1 MKKTIGVFFGSRN
14 PEHDVSIITGQLII
28 SGLKK
33 LNYSVVPVYLDK
45 QGRWYIGERF
55 GYLGQFTDPKTTF
68 LGKDRRWVLDMEE
81 SMGKLVFQKKGFGGK
96 KVIIDLA
103 FPAFHGQNG
112 EDGTFQGLCE
122 LLNVPYVGCDVAS
135 SAVTMDKVLTKLLYK
150 AAGIPGTDSI
160 FFTKNEWE
168 TNRKGILAN
177 IVQSLTL
184 PVIVKPARLGSSIG
198 ITKAKTEKDLEFA
211 IEVALHYDEKVLV
224 EICITNLMD
233 VTCAVIG
240 NDSPIPSVLQES
252 VFADDVFSYEDK
264 YLEDGGAQLGNAKNS
279 IVIPA
284 RLDEA
289 TTKKIQDIAIKSYKL
304 IGCSGIARV
313 DFLYDTKTKE
323 IYANEVN
330 TLPGTI
336 YHHLWKASGIELSE
350 LLTKLIL
357 YAEEKYAQKKS
368 YTHTF
373 NSDLL
378 KFANSVKLQ
387 VSTKGQLPSGQ
398 KGGKKGV

>member
-28 SGLKK
+28 SGLRK

-45 QGRWYIGERF
+45 QGRWYVGEQF
-55 GYLGQFTDPKTTF
+55 GHLGQFTDPKTTF

-96 KVIIDLA
+96 KISIDLA

-122 LLNVPYVGCDVAS
+122 LLQVPYVGCDVAS
-135 SAVTMDKVLTKLLYK
+135 SAVTMDKVLTKLLLQ
-150 AAGIPGTDSI
+150 AARIPTTEFV
-160 FFTKNEWE
+160 FFTKSEWV
-168 TNRKGILAN
+168 TDKKGIIKN
-177 IVQSLTL
+177 IINTLRL

-198 ITKAKTEKDLEFA
+198 IAKAKTEKDLEFA
-211 IEVALHYDEKVLV
+211 VEVAFHYDEKVIIEV
-224 EICITNLMD
+224 CITDLMD
-233 VTCAVIG
+233 VTCAVMG
-240 NDSPIPSVLQES
+240 NGNPTPSLLQES
-252 VFADDVFSYEDK
+252 VFGDELFSYEDK

-284 RLDEA
+284 RLDEF
-289 TTKKIQDIAIKSYKL
+289 TKKKIQDIAIKVYKL

-336 YHHLWKASGIELSE
+336 YHHLWKASGIELPE
-350 LLTKLIL
+350 LLTKLIG
-357 YAEEKYAQKKS
+357 YAEEKYSQKKE
-368 YTHTF
+368 YIHTF

-398 KGGKKGV
+398 KGKS

>member
-14 PEHDVSIITGQLII
+14 PEHDVSIITAQLII

-33 LNYSVVPVYLDK
+33 LDYPVVPVYLNK
-45 QGRWYIGERF
+45 QGVWYLGEQF
-55 GYLGQFTDPKTTF
+55 GHLGQFSDPHSSFKQKDTEWY
-68 LGKDRRWVLDMEE
+68 LDLQESQGKF
-81 SMGKLVFQKKGFGGK
+81 VFKKKGFHGEI
-96 KVIIDLA
+96 VEIELA

-135 SAVTMDKVLTKLLYK
+135 SAITMDKVLTKLLYK
-150 AAGIPGTDSI
+150 AKNVPTTDFI
-160 FFTKNEWE
+160 FFTKDEWD
-168 TNRKGILAN
+168 KDKIQIIKN
-177 IVQSLTL
+177 IVNVLQL

-211 IEVALHYDEKVLV
+211 IEVALHYDEKVIV
-224 EICITNLMD
+224 EVCITTLMD
-233 VTCAVIG
+233 VTCCVIG
-240 NDSPIPSVLQES
+240 NDKPIPSLLQEA
-252 VFADDVFSYEDK
+252 VFTHDVFNYEDK
-264 YLEDGGAQLGNAKNS
+264 YLEDGGAQFGKAQNS

-289 TTKKIQDIAIKSYKL
+289 TTKSIQEVAVSTYRL

-313 DFLYDTKTKE
+313 DFLYDTQKKKV
-323 IYANEVN
+323 YANEVN

-336 YHHLWKASGIELSE
+336 YHHLWKASGIELPA
-350 LLTKLIL
+350 LLTKLIG
-357 YAEEKYAQKKS
+357 YAEEKYNQKKE

-373 NSDLL
+373 ASDLL

-387 VSTKGQLPSGQ
+387 V
-398 KGGKKGV
+398 KGGKN

>member
-45 QGRWYIGERF
+45 QGRWYIGEKF
-55 GYLGQFTDPKTTF
+55 GHLGQFTDPNTSF
-68 LGKDRRWVLDMEE
+68 HGKDRQWFLDMEE
-81 SMGKLVFQKKGFGGK
+81 SNGKLVFQKKGFGGK
-96 KVIIDLA
+96 KMSIDLA

-122 LLNVPYVGCDVAS
+122 LLQVPYVGCDVTS
-135 SAVTMDKVLTKLLYK
+135 SAVTMDKVLTKLLYQSVQ
-150 AAGIPGTDSI
+150 IPTTAFV
-160 FFTKNEWE
+160 FFNKSEWE
-168 TNRKGILAN
+168 KNKKAIIGN
-177 IVQSLTL
+177 IITKLKL

-198 ITKAKTEKDLEFA
+198 ITKAKSEKDLEFA
-211 IEVALHYDEKVLV
+211 IEVALHYDEKVIV
-224 EICITNLMD
+224 EVCITNLMD
-233 VTCAVIG
+233 VTCAVMG
-240 NDSPIPSVLQES
+240 NNNPIPSFLQES
-252 VFADDVFSYEDK
+252 IFADDVFSYEDK
-264 YLEDGGAQLGNAKNS
+264 YLEDGGAQLGNATNS

-284 RLDEA
+284 RLDEVM
-289 TTKKIQDIAIKSYKL
+289 TKRVQDMAMKAYTL

-313 DFLYDTKTKE
+313 DFLFDTKTKE

-336 YHHLWKASGIELSE
+336 YHHLWKASGIELPE
-350 LLTKLIL
+350 LLTKLIG
-357 YAEEKYAQKKS
+357 YAEEKYNQKKE
-368 YTHTF
+368 YTLTF

-387 VSTKGQLPSGQ
+387 V
-398 KGGKKGV
+398 KGGKK

>member
-1 MKKTIGVFFGSRN
+1 MTKTIGVFFGSRN

-33 LNYSVVPVYLDK
+33 LNFPVVPVYLDK
-45 QGRWYIGERF
+45 EGRWYIGEQF
-55 GYLGQFTDPKTTF
+55 GHLGQFTDPKTTF
-68 LGKDRRWVLDMEE
+68 NGKDRQWVLDMET
-81 SMGKLVFQKKGFGGK
+81 SIGKLVFKKKGFGGK
-96 KVIIDLA
+96 KVVIDLA

-122 LLNVPYVGCDVAS
+122 LLSVPYMGCDVAS
-135 SAVTMDKVLTKLLYK
+135 SAITMDKVITKLLYTT
-150 AAGIPGTDSI
+150 GHIPTTDFI
-160 FFTKNEWE
+160 FFNKNEWE
-168 TNRKGILAN
+168 ENKKTLLEDIIKKLK
-177 IVQSLTL
+177 L

-211 IEVALHYDEKVLV
+211 IEVALHYDEKVIV
-224 EICITNLMD
+224 EVCISDLMD
-233 VTCAVIG
+233 VTCAVMG
-240 NDSPIPSVLQES
+240 NGNPIPSLLQES
-252 VFADDVFSYEDK
+252 VFGDDVFSYEDK

-284 RLDEA
+284 RLDEM
-289 TTKKIQDIAIKSYKL
+289 TTKQVQKIAVDAYKL

-313 DFLYDTKTKE
+313 DFLFDIKTKK

-330 TLPGTI
+330 TLPGTL
-336 YHHLWKASGIELSE
+336 YHHLWKASGIELGA
-350 LLTKLIL
+350 LLTKLIH
-357 YAEEKYAQKKS
+357 YAEERHNKKKE

-387 VSTKGQLPSGQ
+387 V
-398 KGGKKGV
+398 KGGKK

>member
-33 LNYSVVPVYLDK
+33 LDYTVVAIYLDK
-45 QGRWYIGERF
+45 QGKW
-55 GYLGQFTDPKTTF
+55 YLGEKFGHLVQFTDPKSSFHDTDAEWY
-68 LGKDRRWVLDMEE
+68 LDLQESQGKF
-81 SMGKLVFQKKGFGGK
+81 VFKKKGFGGIK
-96 KVIIDLA
+96 QVVDIA

-122 LLNVPYVGCDVAS
+122 LLNIPYVGCDVAS

-150 AAGIPGTDSI
+150 AEHIPTTEFI
-160 FFTKNEWE
+160 YFTKNEWAADKKE
-168 TNRKGILAN
+168 IMQN
-177 IVQSLTL
+177 IINTLHL

-211 IEVALHYDEKVLV
+211 IEVALHYDEKVIV
-224 EICITNLMD
+224 EVCITNLMD

-240 NDSPIPSVLQES
+240 NSAPLASLLQES
-252 VFADDVFSYEDK
+252 VFADDLFSYEDK
-264 YLEDGGAQLGNAKNS
+264 YLEGGGAQLGNAKNS

-289 TTKKIQDIAIKSYKL
+289 TTKFIQTTAVQAYKL

-313 DFLYDTKTKE
+313 DFLYDTKTKK

-336 YHHLWKASGIELSE
+336 YHHLWKASGVELSE
-350 LLTKLIL
+350 LLIKLIG
-357 YAEEKYAQKKS
+357 YAEERYAQKKE
-368 YTHTF
+368 YIHIF
-373 NSDLL
+373 KSDLL
-378 KFANSVKLQ
+378 KYANSVKLK
-387 VSTKGQLPSGQ
+387 V
-398 KGGKKGV
+398 KGGK

>member
-1 MKKTIGVFFGSRN
+1 MNKTIGVFFGSRN

-33 LNYSVVPVYLDK
+33 LGYPVVPIYINK
-45 QGRWYIGERF
+45 EGRWYLGEQF
-55 GYLGQFTDPKTTF
+55 GHLGQFSDTKSTF
-68 LGKDRRWVLDMEE
+68 SNKDTQWVLDMEA
-81 SMGKLVFQKKGFGGK
+81 SLGKLVFQKKGFGGK
-96 KVIIDLA
+96 KLVVDLA

-112 EDGTFQGLCE
+112 EDGTFQGMCE

-135 SAVTMDKVLTKLLYK
+135 SAMTMDKVITKLLYR
-150 AAGIPGTDSI
+150 ASNIPTTDFLSY
-160 FFTKNEWE
+160 TKDEWKVDKKIIYAE
-168 TNRKGILAN
+168 IEKRLGF
-177 IVQSLTL
+177 

-198 ITKAKTEKDLEFA
+198 ISKAKNEKELEFA
-211 IEVALHYDEKVLV
+211 LEVAFHYDEKVIV
-224 EICITNLMD
+224 EVCVSNLMD

-240 NDSPIPSVLQES
+240 NTEPIPSLLQES

-264 YLEDGGAQLGNAKNS
+264 YLEDGGAQLGNAQNS

-289 TTKKIQDIAIKSYKL
+289 TTKQIQDIAVQTYKL

-313 DFLYDTKTKE
+313 DFLYDKQTKK

-330 TLPGTI
+330 TLPGTL
-336 YHHLWKASGIELSE
+336 YHHLWKKSGIDFPE
-350 LLTKLIL
+350 LLTKLL
-357 YAEEKYAQKKS
+357 NYAEEKYEKKKE

-373 NSDLL
+373 TSDLL
-378 KFANSVKLQ
+378 KKANAVKLQ
-387 VSTKGQLPSGQ
+387 V
-398 KGGKKGV
+398 KGGKING